1 MSLHWPLPRSI
12 KFRKPFRSWISFK
25 NVPDQSRDQHVSAL
39 SRTSG
44 ANNSNIN
51 AESDHMEILAL
62 PRTSGAINSNI
73 NAEPDHMEIPANPR
87 TSGAITVC
95 KLTDTVK
102 YVPFLIMH
110 IFKLLKCVHCRFWEK
125 STDFKRNPVISGR
138 QVFFSDCNFTLF
150 CEIDFMPEI
159 VDFSLNWRQ
168 SDFKGLW
175 GPNGANQDGNVNI

>member
-1 MSLHWPLPRSI
+1 MSLHWPLPHSI

-73 NAEPDHMEIPANPR
+73 NVEPDHMEIPAHPR

-125 STDFKRNPVISGR
+125 SGNFWSPG
-138 QVFFSDCNFTLF
+138 FF
-150 CEIDFMPEI
+150 
-159 VDFSLNWRQ
+159 
-168 SDFKGLW
+168 
-175 GPNGANQDGNVNI
+175 